1 MEWLVAMRHFSLSLV
16 LICAALPALAAAE
29 PRPLL
34 RRPAVNR
41 THIVFSY
48 AGDLWSVPRSGGEA
62 VRLTTGVGTETDPY
76 FSPDGS
82 RIAFTGEY
90 DGNPDVYLM
99 PASGGVPRRV
109 TYHPAIDIVQG
120 WSSDGKR
127 ILFRSGRASQTRS
140 NRLFTIAP
148 DGVFPEE
155 IPLPMAEEGS
165 FSPDGS
171 KLAYMPLARAFESW
185 KRYRGGRVAVI
196 WIATLAD
203 SSIEKIPRENSN
215 DFNPMWAGDRIYFL
229 SDRAGA
235 VTLFYYDTR
244 TKKVTQALVNDG
256 LDIRSAS
263 LGPGAIVYERFGE
276 IWLYDLKSGKAHR
289 VDIRIAADFPEVRPR
304 LMKTA
309 ANIRKVGLSPTGA
322 RAVFEARGEIFTV
335 PAEKGDA
342 RNLTNTSGVAER
354 SPAWSPDGKWIA
366 YFSDESGEYELH
378 VRPQNGAGQVR
389 KFSLGAPS
397 FYDRLEWSPDSKKIA
412 YTDKSLRVWYIDLEK
427 KTPVEVDKD
436 LFQPPDGVPAPKWSP
451 DSRWL
456 AYTKFLPSHMRTIHL
471 YSIETG
477 KTHQAT
483 DGMSFASDPV
493 FDASGKYLFFTA
505 STNIGP
511 VVEGTMWSFNR
522 PVSSSV
528 YVLVLRKDL
537 PTPLAP
543 ESDEEKEKT
552 ASAAPS
558 KEKEPVKVT
567 IDFDRIGRRT
577 LALPIPARNYRE
589 LVAGKAGIL
598 YLIEGGPIVMPVGVS
613 GVNVLHRFDLTTR
626 KTTKLAEGIGAF
638 ALSANGEKMLVR
650 QGAKTIIAPSSSP
663 LKPGEGELRLDGM
676 EMWLEPRQ
684 EWKQMFRE
692 SLRIERDFFYD
703 PNLHGLDLK
712 ALEREFAPYLDT
724 ITTRYELNYLFTE
737 MYGRLTVGHL
747 YIVGGDMPEAR
758 KVPGGLLGAD
768 YRIENG
774 RYRFARVY
782 DGESWTPQLRA
793 PLAPPGV
800 NVVEGEYLLAVNGRD
815 ITSSDNL
822 YKALEATANKSVVLR
837 VGPNPTTDG
846 SREVTVVPV
855 ADERQLRYMAW
866 VEDNRRLVDK
876 LSNGRLAYMH
886 LPDTSSGAYTNFT
899 RWFFA
904 QAGKEGAIVDE
915 RFNSGGLSADYVVD
929 YLSHKLQN
937 YRTTREGRDMTTPI
951 AGIFG
956 PKAMLIN
963 EYAGSGGDSMPY
975 YFRRAKLGPLIG
987 KRTWGGLVGFYAPVP
1002 RLVDGGAVSAPN
1014 RGFWTPEGK
1023 WEVENYGVAPDI
1035 EVEQDP
1041 SLVRQGHDP
1050 QLEKAVQVL
1059 LDDLKKNP
1067 LPVHHKPPYPK
1078 YQ

>member
-1 MEWLVAMRHFSLSLV
+1 MAS
-16 LICAALPALAAAE
+16 CLAAFAASE

-41 THIVFSY
+41 THIVFTY
-48 AGDLWSVPRSGGEA
+48 AGDLWNVPRAGGDA
-62 VRLTTGVGTETDPY
+62 IRLTTGAGVETDPY

-90 DGNPDVYLM
+90 DGNTDVYLV
-99 PASGGVPRRV
+99 PSTGGVPQRV
-109 TYHPAIDIVQG
+109 TFHPAIDIVQG
-120 WSSDGKR
+120 WSSDGRR
-127 ILFRSGRASQTRS
+127 ILFRSARASHTRS
-140 NRLFTIAP
+140 NHLFTIAV
-148 DGVFPEE
+148 DGVFPEQL
-155 IPLPMAEEGS
+155 PLPMAEEGA

-171 KLAYMPLARAFESW
+171 KLAYMPLARAFDSW
-185 KRYRGGRVAVI
+185 KRYRGGRMAVV

-203 SSIEKIPRENSN
+203 SSIEKIPRVDSN
-215 DFNPMWAGDRIYFL
+215 DFNPMWAGDRVYFL
-229 SDRAGA
+229 SDRKGA
-235 VTLFYYDTR
+235 VTLYVYDTR
-244 TKKVTQALVNDG
+244 SKKVAEVFRNDG

-263 LGPGAIVYERFGE
+263 LGPDSIVYERFGE
-276 IWLYDLKSGKAHR
+276 IWLYDLKSGKTRR
-289 VDIRIAADFPEVRPR
+289 VDIRIAADLPEVRPR
-304 LMKTA
+304 LVKTA
-309 ANIRKVGLSPTGA
+309 ASILNVGLSPTGA
-322 RAVFEARGEIFTV
+322 RALFEARGEVYTV
-335 PAEKGDA
+335 PAQKGDA
-342 RNLTNTSGVAER
+342 RNLTNTPGVAER
-354 SPAWSPDGKWIA
+354 HPAWSPDGKWIA
-366 YFSDESGEYELH
+366 FFSDESGDYQLH
-378 VRPQNGAGQVR
+378 VRPQGGTGEAR
-389 KFSLGAPS
+389 KFNLGAPS
-397 FYDRLEWSPDSKKIA
+397 FYHQIEWSPDSKKIS
-412 YTDKSLRVWYIDLEK
+412 YTDKTLRFWYIDLEK

-436 LFQPPDGVPAPKWSP
+436 LFQPPENLPAPKWSP

-456 AYTKFLPSHMRTIHL
+456 AYTKFLPSHMRAVFLHSL
-471 YSIETG
+471 ETG
-477 KTHQAT
+477 KSQQAT

-493 FDASGKYLFFTA
+493 FDASGKYLFFTS

-522 PVSSSV
+522 PVSSTV
-528 YVLVLRKDL
+528 YALVLRKDL
-537 PTPLAP
+537 PSPLEP

-552 ASAAPS
+552 AAATPA
-558 KEKEPVKVT
+558 KDKEPIKVSV
-567 IDFDRIGRRT
+567 DFDRIGRRT
-577 LALPIPARNYRE
+577 LALPLPARNYRE
-589 LVAGKAGIL
+589 LVAGKPGIL
-598 YLIEGGPIVMPVGVS
+598 FLIEGGPIGMPVGLAS
-613 GVNVLHRFDLTTR
+613 VNVLHRFDLATR
-626 KTTKLAEGIGAF
+626 KAVKLAEGIGSF

-650 QGAKTIIAPSSSP
+650 QGAKTFIASSAAP

-676 EMWLEPRQ
+676 EMWLDPRQ

-712 ALEREFAPYLDT
+712 ALEREFAPYLET
-724 ITTRYELNYLFTE
+724 ITTRAELNYLFAE

-758 KVPGGLLGAD
+758 KVQGGLLGAD
-768 YRIENG
+768 FRIENG
-774 RYRFARVY
+774 RYRLTRVF
-782 DGESWTPQLRA
+782 DGESWSPQLRA

-800 NVVEGEYLLAVNGRD
+800 NAVEGEYLLAVNGRD
-815 ITSSDNL
+815 VTAADNL
-822 YKALEATANKSVVLR
+822 FKALEATAGKSVVLR
-837 VGPNPTTDG
+837 VGPNPTNEG

-855 ADERQLRYMAW
+855 ADEKPLRYIAW
-866 VEDNRRLVDK
+866 AEDNRRKVDK

-904 QAGKEGAIVDE
+904 QAGKEGVIVDE

-929 YLSHKLQN
+929 YLGHKLQN

-956 PKAMLIN
+956 PKTMLIN

-1035 EVEQDP
+1035 EVDQDP
-1041 SLVRQGHDP
+1041 RQVRQGHDP
-1050 QLEKAVQVL
+1050 QLEKAVAVL
-1059 LDDLKKNP
+1059 LDELKKNP
-1067 LPVHHKPPYPK
+1067 LPVHRKPPYPK